1 MELINANPDINLA
14 RELWNMLENKW
25 IRQGME
31 IIMPSIKV
39 NKKIYIPMT
48 DTVITRENIDKL
60 TDFKQKVIPN
70 TFDDLSP

>member
-1 MELINANPDINLA
+1 MELINANPDMTLA

-48 DTVITRENIDKL
+48 DTILTRENIDKL
-60 TDFKQKVIPN
+60 TDFKQKVIS
-70 TFDDLSP
+70 TSFDDLSP

>member
-1 MELINANPDINLA
+1 MELINANPDMTLA

-48 DTVITRENIDKL
+48 DTILKRENIDKL
-60 TDFKQKVIPN
+60 TDFKQKVIS
-70 TFDDLSP
+70 TSFDDLSP